1 MAPSRQYASYSKSKA
16 GRRRDVAEMAA
27 ADRAAATYYARQTAP
42 MEGIDYPMRYPAPP
56 RNQSYVAQRA
66 RGEVKY
72 FDVGIN
78 AAVTTAGTTWAD
90 TEVPADNYVNSSGS
104 HAGYTD
110 SCLIPTAQGSGYG
123 QVNGNKYLLK
133 TLRVKGS
140 LSVGT
145 FGSLST
151 AQPTIPVRLVLVMD
165 NMPSGTQAQ
174 GEDVFQDFGN
184 TPENAYSFLRM
195 AAGGGRYTILK
206 DKIVNIQPTIAVN
219 DATAGTV
226 SVGFSQPHFKF
237 AVKPN
242 KEVQIKTGNATPTI
256 AGTVNCNIFLLA
268 YAYIGSAAQAVTIQA
283 CSRAYYVD

>member
-1 MAPSRQYASYSKSKA
+1 MAPSRQYSSYSKSKA
-16 GRRRDVAEMAA
+16 GRRRDVAEMQAL
-27 ADRAAATYYARQTAP
+27 DRAEAAYAARQRAP
-42 MEGIDYPMRYPAPP
+42 MEGIDYPARYPSRPAPA
-56 RNQSYVAQRA
+56 YAAQRA

-78 AAVTTAGTTWAD
+78 AAITTAGTTWAD

-104 HAGYTD
+104 PAAYTD
-110 SCLIPTAQGSGYG
+110 SCLVPTAQGSGYG

-140 LSVGT
+140 VSIT
-145 FGSLST
+145 TAT
-151 AQPTIPVRLVLVMD
+151 AQTVVTGPIPVRLVLVMD

-174 GEDVFQDFGN
+174 GEDVFQDFGAV
-184 TPENAYSFLRM
+184 PENAYSFLRM

-206 DKIVNIQPTIAVN
+206 DKIVTVSPMVSAN
-219 DATAGTV
+219 DAAVTTV
-226 SVGFSQPHFKF
+226 STAYSQPHFKF

-242 KEVQIKTGNATPTI
+242 KEVQIKTGNATPTV

-268 YAYIGSAAQAVTIQA
+268 FAYFGGSAAAVNVQA